1 MAKQR
6 DIQSEAIFKQYEDEA
21 RKNTIL
27 DPVKGDKYLK
37 QKKKNAKLAKLAEQ
51 YEDRVRVMY

>member
-1 MAKQR
+1 MR
-6 DIQSEAIFKQYEDEA
+6 NIDIQSKAIFQQYEAIA

-37 QKKKNAKLAKLAEQ
+37 QRKKRKRLAKLAEQ
-51 YEDRVRVMY
+51 YEGRARVMY